1 MIVYEIRTIM
11 KLQVLEDSNGKQT
24 GVFVPMD
31 DWTLIKR
38 NYPDIENLDQELPV
52 WEKELIDERLKAIN
66 DDSARLRPIDE
77 LLDELKGKN

>member
-1 MIVYEIRTIM
+1 LIVNEIRTIM

-38 NYPDIENLDQELPV
+38 NYPDIEDLDQELPV

-66 DDSARLRPIDE
+66 EDSARLRPVNE
-77 LLDELKGKN
+77 LLDELKRKN

>member
-1 MIVYEIRTIM
+1 MIVNEIRTIM

-38 NYPDIENLDQELPV
+38 NYPDIEDLDQELPV

-66 DDSARLRPIDE
+66 EDSARLRPVNE
-77 LLDELKGKN
+77 LLDELKRKN

>member
-1 MIVYEIRTIM
+1 LIVNEIRTIM

-66 DDSARLRPIDE
+66 EDPTRLRPIKE
-77 LLDELKGKN
+77 LLTELS

>member
-1 MIVYEIRTIM
+1 M

-24 GVFVPMD
+24 GVFVPID

-52 WEKELIDERLKAIN
+52 WEKELIDERLKAIKE
-66 DDSARLRPIDE
+66 DSTRLRPINE
-77 LLDELKGKN
+77 LLTELN

>member
-1 MIVYEIRTIM
+1 MIVNEIRTIM

-66 DDSARLRPIDE
+66 EDPTRLRPIKE
-77 LLDELKGKN
+77 LLTELS